1 MAIKHLRWILMKQIE
16 TVHIIGLGALGMLYG
31 SVIEANLGPG
41 HVSFVM
47 DADRYERHRNEEY
60 RINKEPVSFHKIK
73 SENASPCDLVIVAVK
88 YTDLDSALETMKN
101 SVGEDTLILS
111 VMNGI
116 STEEIIGARYGKER
130 VIHSV
135 AQGMD
140 AMHFGTELIFS
151 RSGQI
156 HIGITDPAMQEQLD
170 RLVEFLNRAGQP
182 YIVEDDI
189 IYRMWSKFMV
199 NVGINQTCMIYNT
212 DYEGVLTDS
221 TAEYMTLVSAMREVI
236 LLANAEGVP
245 VTEQD
250 LKDYL
255 DLMRSFNPKA
265 TPSMGQ
271 DRINGRRSEVELFA
285 GTVIRMA
292 EKHSIPVPANTFIY
306 RRVKEI
312 EANY

>member
-1 MAIKHLRWILMKQIE
+1 MKKIE
-16 TVHIIGLGALGMLYG
+16 TVNIIGLGALGMLYG
-31 SVIEANLGPG
+31 SVMEANLGPG

-47 DADRYERHRNEEY
+47 DADRYERHKDESY
-60 RINKEPVSFHKIK
+60 KINGTPVSFRKVK
-73 SENASPCDLVIVAVK
+73 TEDAQPCDLVIVAVK
-88 YTDLDSALETMKN
+88 YTDLDSALDTMKT
-101 SVGEDTLILS
+101 SVGEDTLIVS

-116 STEEIIGARYGKER
+116 STEEIIGAHYGKER

-151 RSGQI
+151 KSGAL

-170 RLVEFLNRAGQP
+170 RLIEFFDRVGQP

-212 DYEGVLTDS
+212 DYEGVLTDG

-292 EKHSIPVPANTFIY
+292 EKHDIPVPANTFIY
-306 RRVKEI
+306 RRVQEI
-312 EANY
+312 EAEY

>member
-1 MAIKHLRWILMKQIE
+1 MKQIE
-16 TVHIIGLGALGMLYG
+16 TVHIIGLGALGMLYA
-31 SVIEANLGPG
+31 SVIQENLGPG

-47 DADRYERHRNEEY
+47 DADRYERHKNDRYE
-60 RINKEPVSFHKIK
+60 INGKPVQFHKIK
-73 SENASPCDLVIVAVK
+73 TEEATPCDLLIVAVK
-88 YTDLDSALETMKN
+88 YPDLEAALETMKT
-101 SVGEDTLILS
+101 SVGSETLILS

-116 STEEIIGARYGKER
+116 STEEIIGARYGAEK
-130 VIHSV
+130 VIHCV

-140 AMHFGTELIFS
+140 AMHFGSKLIFS
-151 RSGQI
+151 KAGQL
-156 HIGITDPAMQEQLD
+156 HIGVSNPAMQNQLD
-170 RLVEFLNRAGQP
+170 RLIEFFDRAKQP
-182 YIVEDDI
+182 YIVEQDI

-212 DYEGVLTDS
+212 DYEGVLTDG
-221 TAEYMTLVSAMREVI
+221 TVEYMTLVSAMREVI

-245 VTEQD
+245 VTEQE
-250 LKDYL
+250 LKNYL

-292 EKHSIPVPANTFIY
+292 QKHGIPVPANTYIY
-306 RRVKEI
+306 RRVQEI
-312 EANY
+312 EAEYD

>member
-1 MAIKHLRWILMKQIE
+1 MKQIE

>member
-1 MAIKHLRWILMKQIE
+1 MKPIK

-31 SVIEANLGPG
+31 SVMEKALGPG
-41 HVSFVM
+41 RVSFVM
-47 DADRYERHRNEEY
+47 DADRYERHKDEEY
-60 RINKEPVSFHKIK
+60 KINGIPVSFAKIK
-73 SENASPCDLVIVAVK
+73 TEQAAPCDLLIVAVK
-88 YTDLDSALETMKN
+88 YPQLEQALETMKN

-116 STEEIIGARYGKER
+116 STEKIIGARYGAEK

-140 AMHFGTELIFS
+140 AMHFGSQLIFS
-151 RSGQI
+151 KSGQL
-156 HIGITDPAMQEQLD
+156 HIGITNPAMQEKLN
-170 RLVEFLNRAGQP
+170 RLVEFFDRVGQA
-182 YIVEDDI
+182 YVVEKDI
-189 IYRMWSKFMV
+189 LYRMWSKFMV

-212 DYEGVLTDS
+212 DYEGVLTDG
-221 TAEYMTLVSAMREVI
+221 TVEYMTLVSAMREVI

-245 VTEQD
+245 VTEQE
-250 LKDYL
+250 LKEYL

-271 DRINGRRSEVELFA
+271 DRINRKHSEVELFA

-292 EKHSIPVPANTFIY
+292 AKHDIPVPANTFIY

-312 EANY
+312 ESEYEGGSL

>member
-1 MAIKHLRWILMKQIE
+1 MLKKIE
-16 TVHIIGLGALGMLYG
+16 TVHIVGLGALGMLYG

-41 HVSFVM
+41 HVSYVM
-47 DADRYERHRNEEY
+47 DSSRYDRHKDETYK
-60 RINKEPVSFHKIK
+60 INGNPVSFHKIK
-73 SENASPCDLVIVAVK
+73 AEDASPCDLLIVAVK
-88 YTDLDSALETMKN
+88 YNDLEAALKTMES
-101 SVGEDTLILS
+101 SVGEDTLIIS

-116 STEEIIGARYGKER
+116 STEEIIGERFGKER
-130 VIHSV
+130 VIHTV

-140 AMHFGTELIFS
+140 AMHFGSELLFS
-151 RSGQI
+151 KSGQL
-156 HIGITDPAMQEQLD
+156 HIGITSPSMQPQLD
-170 RLVEFLNRAGQP
+170 RLVEFFNRSGTA

-212 DYEGVLTDS
+212 DYEGVLTDG
-221 TAEYMTLVSAMREVI
+221 TVEYMTLVSAMREVI

-245 VTEQD
+245 VTEKE

-271 DRINGRRSEVELFA
+271 DRINKRHSEVELFA
-285 GTVIRMA
+285 GTVIRLS
-292 EKHSIPVPANTFIY
+292 EKHDIPVPANRYIY
-306 RRVKEI
+306 RRVHEI
-312 EANY
+312 EREY

>member
-1 MAIKHLRWILMKQIE
+1 MKKIE

-31 SVIEANLGPG
+31 SVIAENLGPEY
-41 HVSFVM
+41 VSYVM
-47 DADRYERHRNEEY
+47 DADRYARHKEEEY
-60 RINKEPVSFHKIK
+60 KINGK
-73 SENASPCDLVIVAVK
+73 SVTFRKVKTEDAQPCDLVIVAVK
-88 YTDLDSALETMKN
+88 YTDLASALETMRT
-101 SVGEDTLILS
+101 SVGEDTMIIS

-116 STEEIIGARYGKER
+116 STEEIIGERYGRER

-140 AMHFGTELIFS
+140 AMHFGTELVFS
-151 RSGQI
+151 KSGQL
-156 HIGITDPAMQEQLD
+156 HIGITDPSMQGQLD
-170 RLVEFLNRAGQP
+170 RLIEFFDRAGQP
-182 YIVEDDI
+182 YIVEEDI

-212 DYEGVLTDS
+212 DYEGVLTDG
-221 TAEYMTLVSAMREVI
+221 TVEYMTLVSAMREVI
-236 LLANAEGVP
+236 LLANAEGIP

-292 EKHSIPVPANTFIY
+292 EKHDIPVPANTFIY
-306 RRVKEI
+306 RRVQEI
-312 EANY
+312 EAEY

>member
-1 MAIKHLRWILMKQIE
+1 MKKIE

-47 DADRYERHRNEEY
+47 DADRYERHKDEEY
-60 RINKEPVSFHKIK
+60 KINGKPVTFRKIK
-73 SENASPCDLVIVAVK
+73 TEDAQPCDLVIVAVK
-88 YTDLDSALETMKN
+88 YTDLDSALETMKT
-101 SVGEDTLILS
+101 SIDGDTMIIS

-116 STEEIIGARYGKER
+116 STEEIIGKRYGKER
-130 VIHSV
+130 IILSV

-151 RSGQI
+151 KSGQL
-156 HIGITDPAMQEQLD
+156 HIGITTPSMQGQLD
-170 RLVEFLNRAGQP
+170 RLVEFFDRASQP

-212 DYEGVLTDS
+212 DYEGVLTEG

-236 LLANAEGVP
+236 LLANAEGVR

-292 EKHSIPVPANTFIY
+292 EKHAIPVPANAFIY
-306 RRVKEI
+306 RRVQEI
-312 EANY
+312 EAEY

>member
-1 MAIKHLRWILMKQIE
+1 MKKIE

-31 SVIEANLGPG
+31 SVIAENLGPE
-41 HVSFVM
+41 HVSYVM
-47 DADRYERHRNEEY
+47 DADRYERHKDEEY
-60 RINKEPVSFHKIK
+60 KINGKAVTFRKVKTED
-73 SENASPCDLVIVAVK
+73 AQPCDLVIVAVK
-88 YTDLDSALETMKN
+88 YTDLDSALETMKTSIGN
-101 SVGEDTLILS
+101 ETMIIS

-116 STEEIIGARYGKER
+116 STEEIIGARYGRER

-151 RSGQI
+151 KSGAL
-156 HIGITDPAMQEQLD
+156 HIGITDPSMQGQLD
-170 RLVEFLNRAGQP
+170 RLIEFFDRAGQP
-182 YIVEDDI
+182 YIVEKDI

-212 DYEGVLTDS
+212 DYEGVLTDG
-221 TAEYMTLVSAMREVI
+221 TVEYMTLVSAMREVI
-236 LLANAEGVP
+236 LLANAEGVS
-245 VTEQD
+245 VTEQE

-285 GTVIRMA
+285 GTVICMA
-292 EKHSIPVPANTFIY
+292 EKHKIPVPANTFIY
-306 RRVKEI
+306 RRVQEI
-312 EANY
+312 EAMY

>member
-1 MAIKHLRWILMKQIE
+1 MKPIE
-16 TVHIIGLGALGMLYG
+16 TVHIVGLGALGMLYG

-47 DADRYERHRNEEY
+47 DADRYERHRNDAY
-60 RINKEPVSFHKIK
+60 KINKEPVSFHKIK
-73 SENASPCDLVIVAVK
+73 SDDAAPCDLVIVAVK

-116 STEEIIGARYGKER
+116 STEEIIGTRYGKER

-140 AMHFGTELIFS
+140 AMHFGNELIFS

-156 HIGITDPAMQEQLD
+156 HIGITDPAMQKQLD
-170 RLVEFLNRAGQP
+170 RLTEFFDRAGQP
-182 YIVEDDI
+182 YIVEEDI

-212 DYEGVLTDS
+212 DYEGVLTDG

-292 EKHSIPVPANTFIY
+292 EKHDIPVPANTFIY
-306 RRVKEI
+306 RRVQEI
-312 EANY
+312 ESEY

>member
-1 MAIKHLRWILMKQIE
+1 MKPIE
-16 TVHIIGLGALGMLYG
+16 TVHIVGLGALGMLYG
-31 SVIEANLGPG
+31 SVIEANLGSG

-47 DADRYERHRNEEY
+47 DADRYERHKDEEY
-60 RINKEPVSFHKIK
+60 KINGAPVLFQKIK
-73 SENASPCDLVIVAVK
+73 AEDALPCDLLIVAVK
-88 YTDLDSALETMKN
+88 YTDLDSALETMKT
-101 SVGEDTLILS
+101 SVGEDTLIIS

-116 STEEIIGARYGKER
+116 STEEIIGARYGKGR

-140 AMHFGTELIFS
+140 AMHFGTELTFS

-156 HIGITDPAMQEQLD
+156 HIGITDSSMQDQLD
-170 RLVEFLNRAGQP
+170 RLIEFLDRAGQP
-182 YIVEDDI
+182 YIMEQDI

-212 DYEGVLTDS
+212 DYEGVLTEG
-221 TAEYMTLVSAMREVI
+221 TVEYMTLVSAMREVI
-236 LLANAEGVP
+236 LLANAEGIP

-292 EKHSIPVPANTFIY
+292 EKHHIPVPANTFIY
-306 RRVKEI
+306 RRVQEI
-312 EANY
+312 EAEY

>member
-1 MAIKHLRWILMKQIE
+1 MKPIE

-47 DADRYERHRNEEY
+47 DAARYDRHRNEEY
-60 RINKEPVSFHKIK
+60 KINGKTVSFHKIK
-73 SENASPCDLVIVAVK
+73 AEEAVPCDLVIVAVK

-101 SVGEDTLILS
+101 SVGKDTLILS

-116 STEEIIGARYGKER
+116 TTEEIIGTRYGKER

-140 AMHFGTELIFS
+140 AMHFGNELVFS

-156 HIGITDPAMQEQLD
+156 HIGITDPVMQEQLD
-170 RLVEFLNRAGQP
+170 RLTEFFDRAGQP
-182 YIVEDDI
+182 YIVENDI

-212 DYEGVLTDS
+212 DYQGVLTDG
-221 TAEYMTLVSAMREVI
+221 TVEHMTLVSAMREVI
-236 LLANAEGVP
+236 LLANAEGIS

-292 EKHSIPVPANTFIY
+292 EKHGIPVPANTFIY
-306 RRVKEI
+306 RRVQEI
-312 EANY
+312 ESEY

>member
-1 MAIKHLRWILMKQIE
+1 MKKIE

-31 SVIEANLGPG
+31 SVIDANLGPG

-47 DADRYERHRNEEY
+47 DTHRYERHKDEEY
-60 RINKEPVSFHKIK
+60 KINGKSITFHKITT
-73 SENASPCDLVIVAVK
+73 EEAQPCDLVIVAVK
-88 YTDLDSALETMKN
+88 YTDLDSALETMKT
-101 SVGEDTLILS
+101 SVGEDTLIVS

-140 AMHFGTELIFS
+140 AMHFGSELIFS
-151 RSGQI
+151 KSGQL
-156 HIGITDPAMQEQLD
+156 HIGITDPSMRGQLD
-170 RLVEFLNRAGQP
+170 RLTEFFDRAGQP
-182 YIVEDDI
+182 YIVEEDI

-212 DYEGVLTDS
+212 DYEGVLTDG
-221 TAEYMTLVSAMREVI
+221 TVEYMTLVSAMREVI
-236 LLANAEGVP
+236 LLANAEGVR
-245 VTEQD
+245 VTEQE

-292 EKHSIPVPANTFIY
+292 EAHGIPVPANTFIY
-306 RRVKEI
+306 RRVQEI
-312 EANY
+312 EAEY

>member
-1 MAIKHLRWILMKQIE
+1 MKKIE

-31 SVIEANLGPG
+31 SVMEANLGPG

-47 DADRYERHRNEEY
+47 DTERYDRHKDEEY
-60 RINKEPVSFHKIK
+60 RINGNPISFCKIK
-73 SENASPCDLVIVAVK
+73 AEDATPCNLVIVAVK
-88 YTDLDSALETMKN
+88 YTDLNSALETMRN

-116 STEEIIGARYGKER
+116 STEQIIGARYGKER

-140 AMHFGTELIFS
+140 AMHFGTELTFS

-156 HIGITDPAMQEQLD
+156 HIGITDPVMREQLD
-170 RLVEFLNRAGQP
+170 RLIEFFDRAGQP
-182 YIVEDDI
+182 YIVEKDI

-212 DYEGVLTDS
+212 NYDGVLTDG

-236 LLANAEGVP
+236 LLANAEGVS

-292 EKHSIPVPANTFIY
+292 EKHGIPVPTNTFIH
-306 RRVKEI
+306 RRVQEI
-312 EANY
+312 EAEY

>member
-1 MAIKHLRWILMKQIE
+1 MKKIE

-31 SVIEANLGPG
+31 SVIAENLGPE
-41 HVSFVM
+41 HVSYVM
-47 DADRYERHRNEEY
+47 DADRYERHKEEEY
-60 RINKEPVSFHKIK
+60 KINGKPVTFRKVK
-73 SENASPCDLVIVAVK
+73 TEDAQPCDLVIVAVK
-88 YTDLDSALETMKN
+88 YADLDSALETMKT
-101 SVGEDTLILS
+101 SIGEDTLIIS

-140 AMHFGTELIFS
+140 AMHFGTELLFS
-151 RSGQI
+151 KSGQL
-156 HIGITDPAMQEQLD
+156 HIGITDPSMQGQLD
-170 RLVEFLNRAGQP
+170 RLVEFFDRAGQP
-182 YIVEDDI
+182 YIVEKDI

-212 DYEGVLTDS
+212 DYEGVLTDG
-221 TAEYMTLVSAMREVI
+221 TVEYMTLVSAMREVI
-236 LLANAEGVP
+236 LLANAEGIH

-271 DRINGRRSEVELFA
+271 DRINGKYSEVELFA

-292 EKHSIPVPANTFIY
+292 EKHDIPVPANTFIY
-306 RRVKEI
+306 RRVQEI
-312 EANY
+312 ESEY

>member
-1 MAIKHLRWILMKQIE
+1 MKKIE
-16 TVHIIGLGALGMLYG
+16 TVNIIGLGALGMLYG
-31 SVIEANLGPG
+31 SVMEANLGPG

-47 DADRYERHRNEEY
+47 DADRYERHKDESY
-60 RINKEPVSFHKIK
+60 KINGTPVSFRKVK
-73 SENASPCDLVIVAVK
+73 TEDAQPCDLVIVAVK
-88 YTDLDSALETMKN
+88 YTDLDSALDTMKT
-101 SVGEDTLILS
+101 SVGEDTLIVS

-116 STEEIIGARYGKER
+116 STEEIIGAHYGKER

-151 RSGQI
+151 KSGAL

-170 RLVEFLNRAGQP
+170 RLIEFFDRVGQP

-212 DYEGVLTDS
+212 DYEGVLTDG

-285 GTVIRMA
+285 GTIIRMA
-292 EKHSIPVPANTFIY
+292 EEHDIPVPANTFIY
-306 RRVKEI
+306 RRVQEI
-312 EANY
+312 ESEY

>member
-1 MAIKHLRWILMKQIE
+1 MKPIE

-47 DADRYERHRNEEY
+47 DADRYERHRKDEY
-60 RINKEPVSFHKIK
+60 KINGNPVSFHKIK
-73 SENASPCDLVIVAVK
+73 AEEAAPCDLVIVAVK
-88 YTDLDSALETMKN
+88 YTDLNSALETMKN
-101 SVGEDTLILS
+101 SVGKDTLIIS

-116 STEEIIGARYGKER
+116 STEEIIGTRYGKER

-156 HIGITDPAMQEQLD
+156 HIGITDPAMQGQLD
-170 RLVEFLNRAGQP
+170 RLIQFLDRAGQP
-182 YIVEDDI
+182 YIVEQDI

-212 DYEGVLTDS
+212 DYEGVLTDG

-292 EKHSIPVPANTFIY
+292 EQHDIPVPANTFIY
-306 RRVKEI
+306 RRVQEI
-312 EANY
+312 EAEY

>member
-1 MAIKHLRWILMKQIE
+1 MKKIE
-16 TVHIIGLGALGMLYG
+16 TVHIVGLGALGMLYG

-47 DADRYERHRNEEY
+47 DPDRYDRHRDEEY
-60 RINKEPVSFHKIK
+60 KINGTPISFRKIK
-73 SENASPCDLVIVAVK
+73 AEDARPCDLLMVAVK
-88 YTDLDSALETMKN
+88 YTDLASALETMKT
-101 SVGEDTLILS
+101 SIGEDTLILS

-116 STEEIIGARYGKER
+116 STEEIIGARYGSDK

-140 AMHFGTELIFS
+140 AMHFGTELTFS

-156 HIGITDPAMQEQLD
+156 HIGITDSSMQGQLD
-170 RLVEFLNRAGQP
+170 RLTEFFDRVGQP
-182 YIVEDDI
+182 YIVEQDI

-212 DYEGVLTDS
+212 DYEGVLTDG

-292 EKHSIPVPANTFIY
+292 EKHGIPVPANTFIY
-306 RRVKEI
+306 RRVQEI
-312 EANY
+312 EAEY

>member
-1 MAIKHLRWILMKQIE
+1 MKPIE

-47 DADRYERHRNEEY
+47 DAARYDRHRNEEY
-60 RINKEPVSFHKIK
+60 KINKEPVSFLKIK
-73 SENASPCDLVIVAVK
+73 SDDAAPCDLVIVAVK

-116 STEEIIGARYGKER
+116 TTEEIIGARYGKER

-140 AMHFGTELIFS
+140 AMHFGNELVFS

-170 RLVEFLNRAGQP
+170 RLIEFFERAGQP
-182 YIVEDDI
+182 YIVEEDI

-212 DYEGVLTDS
+212 DYEGVLTDG

-236 LLANAEGVP
+236 LLANAEGIS

-271 DRINGRRSEVELFA
+271 DRINGKRSEVELFA

-292 EKHSIPVPANTFIY
+292 EKYGIPVPANTFIY
-306 RRVKEI
+306 RRVQEI
-312 EANY
+312 ESEY

>member
-1 MAIKHLRWILMKQIE
+1 MKKIE

-31 SVIEANLGPG
+31 SVIAENLGPE
-41 HVSFVM
+41 HVSYVM
-47 DADRYERHRNEEY
+47 DADRYERHKEEEY
-60 RINKEPVSFHKIK
+60 KINGKPVTFRKVK
-73 SENASPCDLVIVAVK
+73 TEDAQPCDLVIVAVK
-88 YTDLDSALETMKN
+88 YADLDSALETMKT
-101 SVGEDTLILS
+101 SIGEDTLIIS

-140 AMHFGTELIFS
+140 AMHFGTELLFS
-151 RSGQI
+151 KSGQL
-156 HIGITDPAMQEQLD
+156 HIGITDPSMQGQLD
-170 RLVEFLNRAGQP
+170 RLVEFFDRAGQP
-182 YIVEDDI
+182 YIVEKDI

-212 DYEGVLTDS
+212 DYEGVLTDG
-221 TAEYMTLVSAMREVI
+221 TVEYMTLVSAMREVI
-236 LLANAEGVP
+236 LLANAEGIH

-292 EKHSIPVPANTFIY
+292 EKHDIPVPANTFIY
-306 RRVKEI
+306 RRVQEI
-312 EANY
+312 ESEY

>member
-1 MAIKHLRWILMKQIE
+1 MKQIR
-16 TVHIIGLGALGMLYG
+16 TVHIVGLGALGMLYG

-47 DADRYERHRNEEY
+47 DADRYERHKDEEY
-60 RINKEPVSFHKIK
+60 KINKKPVCFHKIK
-73 SENASPCDLVIVAVK
+73 SEDAAPCDLVIVAVK

-116 STEEIIGARYGKER
+116 STEEIIGARYGTAK

-140 AMHFGTELIFS
+140 AMHFGNKLIFS
-151 RSGQI
+151 KSGQL
-156 HIGITDPAMQEQLD
+156 HIGITDPAMQEKLD
-170 RLVEFLNRAGQP
+170 RVIAFFEWTGQP

-189 IYRMWSKFMV
+189 IFRMWSKFMV

-212 DYEGVLTDS
+212 DYEGVLTDG
-221 TAEYMTLVSAMREVI
+221 TVEYMTLVSAMREVI
-236 LLANAEGVP
+236 LLANAEGVS

-292 EKHSIPVPANTFIY
+292 QKHGIPVPANTFIY
-306 RRVKEI
+306 RRVQEI
-312 EANY
+312 EAEY